1 MSHFKNRFYN
11 NPQDNDDS
19 DQQQN
24 SQDQDQSKEEPSG
37 NSADD
42 LEVDFG
48 DAFDD
53 NGAEEP
59 VKEAEDELSALK
71 KELAEAKDKTL
82 RTFAELEN
90 FRKRSAR
97 TLQDELKYANMSLIR
112 DMLPVMDNL
121 LRAIEAA
128 EKQDQAGELTEQ
140 GKALLDGVKMVVEQF
155 NTVLA
160 KHNCTPIEAVN
171 QPFDPNF
178 HQAITQMPSADVA
191 PNTVLMET
199 QKGYVL
205 HDRVVRPSQVIVSCE
220 APKE

>member
-1 MSHFKNRFYN
+1 MSHFKKRFN
-11 NPQDNDDS
+11 NDKNKEKDASAPEQDKPEE
-19 DQQQN
+19 
-24 SQDQDQSKEEPSG
+24 QSTEDKQETASE
-37 NSADD
+37 D

-48 DAFDD
+48 DALKDVP
-53 NGAEEP
+53 EEP

-71 KELAEAKDKTL
+71 RELAEAKDKTL

-90 FRKRSAR
+90 YRKRSAR

-128 EKQDQAGELTEQ
+128 QKQAESGELTEQ

-155 NTVLA
+155 NTVLG

-178 HQAITQMPSADVA
+178 HQAITQMPSADVE
-191 PNTVLMET
+191 PNTVIMET

>member
-1 MSHFKNRFYN
+1 MSNFKNRFN
-11 NPQDNDDS
+11 NDNSQNNDAPA
-19 DQQQN
+19 DQQQTP
-24 SQDQDQSKEEPSG
+24 EEQQSG
-37 NSADD
+37 NESSETASPD

-53 NGAEEP
+53 AEEP
-59 VKEAEDELSALK
+59 VQEAEDELSALK

-97 TLQDELKYANMSLIR
+97 TLQEELKYANMSIIR

-140 GKALLDGVKMVVEQF
+140 GRALLDGVKMVVEQF
-155 NTVLA
+155 NTVLG

-178 HQAITQMPSADVA
+178 HQAITQMPSADAA

>member
-1 MSHFKNRFYN
+1 MSHFKNRFN
-11 NPQDNDDS
+11 NDKNNQNDASADEQDK
-19 DQQQN
+19 QE
-24 SQDQDQSKEEPSG
+24 DQSKEEKPQNTS
-37 NSADD
+37 DD

-48 DAFDD
+48 DALKD
-53 NGAEEP
+53 AEEP

-71 KELAEAKDKTL
+71 RELAEAKDKTL

-112 DMLPVMDNL
+112 DMLPVIDNL

-128 EKQDQAGELTEQ
+128 QKQAESGELTEQ

-155 NTVLA
+155 NTVLG

-178 HQAITQMPSADVA
+178 HQAITQMPSADVE
-191 PNTVLMET
+191 PNTVIMET

>member
-1 MSHFKNRFYN
+1 MSHFKKRFN
-11 NPQDNDDS
+11 NDKNKEKDASAPEQDKPEE
-19 DQQQN
+19 
-24 SQDQDQSKEEPSG
+24 QSTEEKQETASE
-37 NSADD
+37 D

-48 DAFDD
+48 DALKD
-53 NGAEEP
+53 APEEP

-71 KELAEAKDKTL
+71 RELAEAKDKTL

-90 FRKRSAR
+90 YRKRSAR

-128 EKQDQAGELTEQ
+128 QKQAESGELTEQ

-155 NTVLA
+155 NTVLG

-178 HQAITQMPSADVA
+178 HQAITQMPSADVE

>member
-1 MSHFKNRFYN
+1 MSHFKNRFN
-11 NPQDNDDS
+11 DKNKQDKAS
-19 DQQQN
+19 DPE
-24 SQDQDQSKEEPSG
+24 QDKQEEQSKEEKST
-37 NSADD
+37 NASED

-48 DAFDD
+48 DALKD
-53 NGAEEP
+53 AEEP

-71 KELAEAKDKTL
+71 RELAEAKDKTL

-155 NTVLA
+155 NTVLG

>member
-1 MSHFKNRFYN
+1 MSHFKKRFN
-11 NPQDNDDS
+11 NDKNNENDASAAQQDKPEE
-19 DQQQN
+19 
-24 SQDQDQSKEEPSG
+24 QSNEEKTS
-37 NSADD
+37 DD

-48 DAFDD
+48 DALNDA
-53 NGAEEP
+53 AEEP

-155 NTVLA
+155 NTVLG

-220 APKE
+220 PPKE

>member
-1 MSHFKNRFYN
+1 MSHFKKRFN
-11 NPQDNDDS
+11 NDKGKENAASAPEQDKPEE
-19 DQQQN
+19 
-24 SQDQDQSKEEPSG
+24 QSKEEKPEKTSE
-37 NSADD
+37 D

-48 DAFDD
+48 DALKD
-53 NGAEEP
+53 APEEP

-71 KELAEAKDKTL
+71 RELAEAKDKTL

-90 FRKRSAR
+90 YRKRSAR

-128 EKQDQAGELTEQ
+128 QKQAESGELTEQ

-155 NTVLA
+155 NTVLG

-178 HQAITQMPSADVA
+178 HQAITQMPSADVE
-191 PNTVLMET
+191 PNTVIMET

>member
-1 MSHFKNRFYN
+1 MSHFKNRFN
-11 NPQDNDDS
+11 NKQANDES
-19 DQQQN
+19 VQQQN
-24 SQDQDQSKEEPSG
+24 SQEQNQSKEEKPE
-37 NSADD
+37 NAPED

-48 DAFDD
+48 DAFDE
-53 NGAEEP
+53 GAEEP

-71 KELAEAKDKTL
+71 RELAEAKDKTL

-155 NTVLA
+155 NTVLG

-220 APKE
+220 AQKE

>member
-1 MSHFKNRFYN
+1 MSRFKNRFKNDN
-11 NPQDNDDS
+11 NKENDSSAPEQDKQED
-19 DQQQN
+19 
-24 SQDQDQSKEEPSG
+24 PSTDEKTE
-37 NSADD
+37 NASED

-48 DAFDD
+48 DAFED
-53 NGAEEP
+53 AAAEP

-71 KELAEAKDKTL
+71 RELAEAKDKTL

-155 NTVLA
+155 NTVLG

-220 APKE
+220 PPKE

>member
-1 MSHFKNRFYN
+1 MSRFKNRFN
-11 NPQDNDDS
+11 NDKDKENDAS
-19 DQQQN
+19 APE
-24 SQDQDQSKEEPSG
+24 QDQMEEQSTEEKQETASE
-37 NSADD
+37 D

-48 DAFDD
+48 DALND
-53 NGAEEP
+53 ALEEP

-71 KELAEAKDKTL
+71 RELAEAKDKTL

-128 EKQDQAGELTEQ
+128 QKQAESGELTEQ

-155 NTVLA
+155 NTVLG

-178 HQAITQMPSADVA
+178 HQAITQMPSADVE
-191 PNTVLMET
+191 PNTVIMET

-220 APKE
+220 PPKE

>member
-1 MSHFKNRFYN
+1 MSHFKNRFN
-11 NPQDNDDS
+11 NNKNKENDASAVQQDKPEE
-19 DQQQN
+19 Q
-24 SQDQDQSKEEPSG
+24 QSKEEKPENVSE
-37 NSADD
+37 D

-48 DAFDD
+48 DALND
-53 NGAEEP
+53 AEEP
-59 VKEAEDELSALK
+59 VNEAEDELSALK
-71 KELAEAKDKTL
+71 RELAEAKDKTL

-112 DMLPVMDNL
+112 DMLPVIDNL

-128 EKQDQAGELTEQ
+128 EKQEQAGELTEQ

-155 NTVLA
+155 NTVLG

-191 PNTVLMET
+191 PNTVIMET

-220 APKE
+220 PPKE

>member
-1 MSHFKNRFYN
+1 MSHFKKRFN
-11 NPQDNDDS
+11 NDKNKEKDASAPEQDMPEE
-19 DQQQN
+19 
-24 SQDQDQSKEEPSG
+24 QSTEEKQETASE
-37 NSADD
+37 D

-48 DAFDD
+48 DALKD
-53 NGAEEP
+53 APEEP

-71 KELAEAKDKTL
+71 RELAEAKDKTL

-90 FRKRSAR
+90 YRKRSAR

-128 EKQDQAGELTEQ
+128 QKQAESGELTEQ

-155 NTVLA
+155 NTVLG

-178 HQAITQMPSADVA
+178 HQAITQMPSADVE
-191 PNTVLMET
+191 PNTVIMET

>member
-1 MSHFKNRFYN
+1 MSHFKNRSN
-11 NPQDNDDS
+11 NDNQKNDNPA
-19 DQQQN
+19 DQQQTPEE
-24 SQDQDQSKEEPSG
+24 QQSRQENSG
-37 NSADD
+37 NASDD

-48 DAFDD
+48 DAFED
-53 NGAEEP
+53 GAEEP

-71 KELAEAKDKTL
+71 RELAEAKDKTL

-128 EKQDQAGELTEQ
+128 EKQDQSGELTEQ
-140 GKALLDGVKMVVEQF
+140 GKALLAGVKMVVEQF
-155 NTVLA
+155 NTVLG

-191 PNTVLMET
+191 PNTVIMET

>member
-1 MSHFKNRFYN
+1 MSHFKKRFN
-11 NPQDNDDS
+11 NKQANDES
-19 DQQQN
+19 VQQQN
-24 SQDQDQSKEEPSG
+24 SQEQNQSKEEKPE
-37 NSADD
+37 NAPED

-48 DAFDD
+48 DAFDE
-53 NGAEEP
+53 GAEEP

-71 KELAEAKDKTL
+71 RELAEAKDKTL

-155 NTVLA
+155 NTVLG

-220 APKE
+220 AQKE

>member
-1 MSHFKNRFYN
+1 MSHFKNRFN
-11 NPQDNDDS
+11 NNKYKENDASAVQQDKPEE
-19 DQQQN
+19 Q
-24 SQDQDQSKEEPSG
+24 QSKEEKPENVSE
-37 NSADD
+37 D

-48 DAFDD
+48 DALKD
-53 NGAEEP
+53 ATEEP

-112 DMLPVMDNL
+112 DMLPVVDNL

-128 EKQDQAGELTEQ
+128 EKQNQAGELTEQ

-155 NTVLA
+155 NTVLG

-191 PNTVLMET
+191 PNTVIMET

-220 APKE
+220 PPKE

>member
-1 MSHFKNRFYN
+1 MSHFKNRFKN

-24 SQDQDQSKEEPSG
+24 AQDQNQSKEEPSD
-37 NSADD
+37 NSSDD

-48 DAFDD
+48 DALND
-53 NGAEEP
+53 AEEP

-71 KELAEAKDKTL
+71 RELAEAKDKTL

-128 EKQDQAGELTEQ
+128 EKQDQAGELTAQ

-155 NTVLA
+155 NTVLG

-178 HQAITQMPSADVA
+178 HQAITQMPSADVE
-191 PNTVLMET
+191 PNTVIMET

>member
-1 MSHFKNRFYN
+1 MSHFKKRFN
-11 NPQDNDDS
+11 NDKNKENDASAPEQDK
-19 DQQQN
+19 QEE
-24 SQDQDQSKEEPSG
+24 QSTEEKQETASE
-37 NSADD
+37 D

-48 DAFDD
+48 DALKD
-53 NGAEEP
+53 APEEP

-71 KELAEAKDKTL
+71 RELAEAKDKTL

-90 FRKRSAR
+90 YRKRSAR
-97 TLQDELKYANMSLIR
+97 TLQEELKYANMSLIR

-128 EKQDQAGELTEQ
+128 EKQAESGELTEQ

-155 NTVLA
+155 NTVLG

-178 HQAITQMPSADVA
+178 HQAITQMPSSDVE
-191 PNTVLMET
+191 PNTVIMET

>member
-1 MSHFKNRFYN
+1 MSHFKNRFN
-11 NPQDNDDS
+11 NDKKNGASADEQDKPEE
-19 DQQQN
+19 
-24 SQDQDQSKEEPSG
+24 QSKEEKSEKPS
-37 NSADD
+37 DD

-48 DAFDD
+48 DALND
-53 NGAEEP
+53 AEEP
-59 VKEAEDELSALK
+59 VKEAKDELSALK

-112 DMLPVMDNL
+112 DMLSVMDNL

-155 NTVLA
+155 NMVLG

-220 APKE
+220 PPKE

>member
-1 MSHFKNRFYN
+1 MSHFKNRFN
-11 NPQDNDDS
+11 NKQAKDEPA
-19 DQQQN
+19 QQPN
-24 SQDQDQSKEEPSG
+24 SQDQSKEEPSG
-37 NSADD
+37 NAADD

-48 DAFDD
+48 DAFED
-53 NGAEEP
+53 GAEEP

-71 KELAEAKDKTL
+71 RELAEAKDKTL

-155 NTVLA
+155 NTVLG

>member
-1 MSHFKNRFYN
+1 MSHFKNRSN
-11 NPQDNDDS
+11 NDNQKNDNPA
-19 DQQQN
+19 DQQQTPEE
-24 SQDQDQSKEEPSG
+24 QQSRQENSG
-37 NSADD
+37 NASDD

-53 NGAEEP
+53 GAEEP

-71 KELAEAKDKTL
+71 RELAEAKDKTL

-121 LRAIEAA
+121 LRAIDAA
-128 EKQDQAGELTEQ
+128 EKQDQSGELTEQ
-140 GKALLDGVKMVVEQF
+140 GRGLLAGVKMVVEQF
-155 NTVLA
+155 NTVLG
-160 KHNCTPIEAVN
+160 KHNCTPIEAIN

-178 HQAITQMPSADVA
+178 HQAITQMPSADVE
-191 PNTVLMET
+191 PNTVIMET

>member
-1 MSHFKNRFYN
+1 MSHFKKRFN
-11 NPQDNDDS
+11 NDKNKEKDASAPEQDKPEE
-19 DQQQN
+19 
-24 SQDQDQSKEEPSG
+24 QSTEEKQETASE
-37 NSADD
+37 D

-48 DAFDD
+48 DALKD
-53 NGAEEP
+53 APEEP

-71 KELAEAKDKTL
+71 RELAEAKDKTL

-90 FRKRSAR
+90 YRKRSAR

-128 EKQDQAGELTEQ
+128 QKQAESGELTEQ

-155 NTVLA
+155 NTVLG

>member
-1 MSHFKNRFYN
+1 MSHFKNRFN
-11 NPQDNDDS
+11 NDKNKPNDS
-19 DQQQN
+19 SVPEN
-24 SQDQDQSKEEPSG
+24 EKTEDQSKEEKSE
-37 NSADD
+37 NASED

-48 DAFDD
+48 DAFDKD
-53 NGAEEP
+53 AEEP

-71 KELAEAKDKTL
+71 RELAEAKDKTL

-155 NTVLA
+155 NTVLG

>member
-1 MSHFKNRFYN
+1 MSHFKNRFN
-11 NPQDNDDS
+11 NDRSKNNDS
-19 DQQQN
+19 SAPEQGKPEE
-24 SQDQDQSKEEPSG
+24 QSKEQKSENAPE
-37 NSADD
+37 D

-48 DAFDD
+48 DALND
-53 NGAEEP
+53 AEEP

-112 DMLPVMDNL
+112 DMLPVIDNL

-128 EKQDQAGELTEQ
+128 EKQEQAGELTEQ

-155 NTVLA
+155 NTVLG

>member
-1 MSHFKNRFYN
+1 MSHFKNRFN
-11 NPQDNDDS
+11 NKQQENDDS

-24 SQDQDQSKEEPSG
+24 SQDQDQSKEEKTDNASE
-37 NSADD
+37 D

-48 DAFDD
+48 DALKD
-53 NGAEEP
+53 AEEP

-71 KELAEAKDKTL
+71 RELAEAKDKTL

-155 NTVLA
+155 NTVLG

>member
-1 MSHFKNRFYN
+1 MSHFKKRFN
-11 NPQDNDDS
+11 NDKNKENDASAPEQDKPEE
-19 DQQQN
+19 
-24 SQDQDQSKEEPSG
+24 QSTEEKQETASE
-37 NSADD
+37 D

-48 DAFDD
+48 DALKD
-53 NGAEEP
+53 APEEP

-71 KELAEAKDKTL
+71 RELAEAKDKTL

-90 FRKRSAR
+90 YRKRSAR

-128 EKQDQAGELTEQ
+128 QKQAESGELTEQ

-155 NTVLA
+155 NTVLG

-178 HQAITQMPSADVA
+178 HQAITQMPSADVE
-191 PNTVLMET
+191 PNTVIMET

>member
-1 MSHFKNRFYN
+1 MSHFKNRFN
-11 NPQDNDDS
+11 NNKNKENDAS
-19 DQQQN
+19 AVQQEKPEEQ
-24 SQDQDQSKEEPSG
+24 QSKEEKPENVSE
-37 NSADD
+37 D

-48 DAFDD
+48 DALNDP
-53 NGAEEP
+53 EEP

-71 KELAEAKDKTL
+71 RELAEAKDKTL

-112 DMLPVMDNL
+112 DMLPVVDNL

-155 NTVLA
+155 NTVLG

-178 HQAITQMPSADVA
+178 HQAITQMTSADVA

-220 APKE
+220 PPKE

>member
-1 MSHFKNRFYN
+1 MSHFKKRFN
-11 NPQDNDDS
+11 NDKNNEKDASAPEQDKPEE
-19 DQQQN
+19 
-24 SQDQDQSKEEPSG
+24 QSTEEKQETASE
-37 NSADD
+37 D

-48 DAFDD
+48 DALKD
-53 NGAEEP
+53 APEEP

-71 KELAEAKDKTL
+71 RELAEAKDKTL

-90 FRKRSAR
+90 YRKRSAR

-128 EKQDQAGELTEQ
+128 QKQAESGELTEQ

-155 NTVLA
+155 NTVLG

-178 HQAITQMPSADVA
+178 HQAITQMPSADVE
-191 PNTVLMET
+191 PNTVIMET

>member
-1 MSHFKNRFYN
+1 MSHFKSRFN
-11 NPQDNDDS
+11 NKQQENDDS

-24 SQDQDQSKEEPSG
+24 SQDQDQSKEEKTDNASE
-37 NSADD
+37 D

-48 DAFDD
+48 DALKD
-53 NGAEEP
+53 AEEP

-71 KELAEAKDKTL
+71 RELAEAKDKTL

-155 NTVLA
+155 NTVLG

>member
-1 MSHFKNRFYN
+1 MSHFKNRFN
-11 NPQDNDDS
+11 NDKKNDDS
-19 DQQQN
+19 APEKDKPEE
-24 SQDQDQSKEEPSG
+24 QSKEEKSD
-37 NSADD
+37 NASED

-48 DAFDD
+48 DVFEDVE
-53 NGAEEP
+53 EEP

-71 KELAEAKDKTL
+71 RELAEAKDKTL

-121 LRAIEAA
+121 IRAIEAA

-155 NTVLA
+155 NTVLG

>member
-1 MSHFKNRFYN
+1 MSHFKNRFN
-11 NPQDNDDS
+11 NSRANDEPE
-19 DQQQN
+19 QQQK
-24 SQDQDQSKEEPSG
+24 SQEQSKEEKSENAPE
-37 NSADD
+37 D

-48 DAFDD
+48 DALNDS
-53 NGAEEP
+53 EEP

-155 NTVLA
+155 NTVLG

>member
-1 MSHFKNRFYN
+1 MSHFKNRFN
-11 NPQDNDDS
+11 NDKNKQNDASDVQQDKPEE
-19 DQQQN
+19 
-24 SQDQDQSKEEPSG
+24 QSKEEKPNAASE
-37 NSADD
+37 D

-48 DAFDD
+48 DAL
-53 NGAEEP
+53 NGAVEEP

-71 KELAEAKDKTL
+71 RELAEAKDKTL

-112 DMLPVMDNL
+112 DMLPVIDNL

-128 EKQDQAGELTEQ
+128 EKQEQAGELTEQ

-155 NTVLA
+155 NTVLG

-191 PNTVLMET
+191 PNTILMET

-220 APKE
+220 PPKE

>member
-1 MSHFKNRFYN
+1 MSHFKKRFN
-11 NPQDNDDS
+11 NDKNKEKDASAPEQDKPEE
-19 DQQQN
+19 
-24 SQDQDQSKEEPSG
+24 QSTEEKQETASE
-37 NSADD
+37 D

-48 DAFDD
+48 DDLKDAP
-53 NGAEEP
+53 EEP

-71 KELAEAKDKTL
+71 RELAEAKDKTL

-90 FRKRSAR
+90 YRKRSAR

-128 EKQDQAGELTEQ
+128 QKQAESGELTEQ

-155 NTVLA
+155 NTVLG

-178 HQAITQMPSADVA
+178 HQAITQMPSADVE
-191 PNTVLMET
+191 PNTVIMET

>member
-1 MSHFKNRFYN
+1 MSHFKKRFN
-11 NPQDNDDS
+11 NDKNKENDASAPEQDKPEEQS
-19 DQQQN
+19 TEEK
-24 SQDQDQSKEEPSG
+24 QDTASE
-37 NSADD
+37 D

-48 DAFDD
+48 DALKD
-53 NGAEEP
+53 APEEP

-71 KELAEAKDKTL
+71 RELAEAKDKTL

-90 FRKRSAR
+90 YRKRSAR

-128 EKQDQAGELTEQ
+128 QKQAESGELTEQ

-155 NTVLA
+155 NTVLG

-178 HQAITQMPSADVA
+178 HQAITQMPSADVE
-191 PNTVLMET
+191 PNTVIMET